1 MEDYGSPGLKGI
13 KAAKSYIRKIVG
25 THSMTVEE
33 SISVLNEF
41 EAVLNSRPLC
51 TLNVSP
57 KDGIEV
63 LTPTQFWLDVPSGNL
78 PVKNW

>member
-1 MEDYGSPGLKGI
+1 
-13 KAAKSYIRKIVG
+13 
-25 THSMTVEE
+25 MTVEE